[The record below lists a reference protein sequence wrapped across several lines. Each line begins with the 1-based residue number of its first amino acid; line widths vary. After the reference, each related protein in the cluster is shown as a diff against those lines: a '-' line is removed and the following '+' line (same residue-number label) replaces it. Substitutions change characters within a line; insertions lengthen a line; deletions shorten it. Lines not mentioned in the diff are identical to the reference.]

1 MEIPQNGWFG
11 VTPILGNLHVGTPN
25 HWFPIDIKKSR
36 MILGYFLGNHP
47 TWRMITIHELWC
59 LTSFDHSP
67 SGFLFRFFS
76 AIVKDESDLVSCF
89 FFGLWGSY
97 AWVSR
102 FPWQSAGFQGG
113 ERMRCPFGGLQHRS
127 AEWLATGVW
136 RTRVHE
142 WNGKPWSGSAY
153 LNSFVQLLVCLPM
166 NMAMK
171 FLKPERRHADQ
182 IDWMKDKQLGLC
194 QRICGHTLIGPKSWW
209 ASNTYLSFC
218 DQILGMLRAIGFLLM
233 VKWDHNC
240 L

>member
-1 MEIPQNGWFG
+1 MEVSWNGD
-11 VTPILGNLHVGTPN
+11 TPKWMIWGYPHFRKPPCGYPKPLVS
-25 HWFPIDIKKSR
+25 HWYKKSR
-36 MILGYFLGNHP
+36 MILGYFLGNHH
-47 TWRMITIHELWC
+47 TSRMITIHELWC

-67 SGFLFRFFS
+67 FGFLFRFFS
-76 AIVKDESDLVSCF
+76 AIVKDESDLVRF
-89 FFGLWGSY
+89 FFCLWGSY

-113 ERMRCPFGGLQHRS
+113 ERMRCPFGVLQHRS

-142 WNGKPWSGSAY
+142 WNGKSWSGSAY

-171 FLKPERRHADQ
+171 LLKPERRHADQ

-233 VKWDHNC
+233 VK
-240 L
+240 

>member
-1 MEIPQNGWFG
+1 MWVPQTIGFPLILKKAGWSWGTFWETTLHEGWSQSMNYG
-11 VTPILGNLHVGTPN
+11 VWQVLITLHLDFFFVSSPQ
-25 HWFPIDIKKSR
+25 
-36 MILGYFLGNHP
+36 L
-47 TWRMITIHELWC
+47 WRMNLIWW
-59 LTSFDHSP
+59 
-67 SGFLFRFFS
+67 
-76 AIVKDESDLVSCF
+76 VV